1 MKVWKTE
8 DKLFITIKMSFSAV
22 GLETQLKLVEESIKN
37 EEDALVVF
45 IHWLLVKNGF
55 LCIGLGENVST

>member
-1 MKVWKTE
+1 
-8 DKLFITIKMSFSAV
+8 MSFSAV